1 MQTTTN
7 KRNDLIFNAL
17 TVAAFGALGAV
28 ARYGT
33 GQLGKMISLGFPWG
47 TWMVNMLGCFLLGY
61 LIERWVPVRP
71 NGQRL
76 KLGLT
81 TGFIG
86 SFTTFS
92 AFSVEGVAYLQNH
105 AYLTFVIHLL
115 ANVLGGYLLASLG
128 VMLGNRNKAVSTP

>member
-1 MQTTTN
+1 LQTTTN
-7 KRNDLIFNAL
+7 KRNEILYNGL
-17 TVAAFGALGAV
+17 TVAGFGALGAV

-33 GQLGKMISLGFPWG
+33 GLLGKTISLSFPWG

-61 LIERWVPVRP
+61 LIERWVPLRP
-71 NGQRL
+71 YGQRL

-92 AFSVEGVAYLQNH
+92 AFSVEGVAYLQSFS
-105 AYLTFVIHLL
+105 YGLFIIHLL
-115 ANVLGGYLLASLG
+115 ANVLGGYMLASFG
-128 VMLGNRNKAVSTP
+128 VMLANRDKAVSEQ